1 MFEIDLFDKVKNVVL
16 TSVTKSSVKNGQHE
30 KLEKGS
36 STDLVSDKFLDL
48 VVKCINDA
56 NEDDLDNLLY
66 AGIELNRLLRRH
78 GINSIHFK
86 SKFDIMFDAK
96 EYKHSFAFSFYRTV
110 DNSEK
115 GHALKVA
122 NILTEVKGN
131 LAILSLK

>member
-16 TSVTKSSVKNGQHE
+16 TSVTKSSVKNGQHK

-56 NEDDLDNLLY
+56 NENDLDNLLNT
-66 AGIELNRLLRRH
+66 GIELNRLLRRH
-78 GINSIHFK
+78 SINSIHFK
-86 SKFDIMFDAK
+86 GRFNNEFDAK
-96 EYKHSFAFSFYRTV
+96 EYKHVFSFSFYRTV
-110 DNSEK
+110 DNGEK
-115 GHALKVA
+115 EHALKIA
-122 NILTEVKGN
+122 NMLTEIKGN

>member
-48 VVKCINDA
+48 VVKCINVA
-56 NEDDLDNLLY
+56 NENDLDNLLHT
-66 AGIELNRLLRRH
+66 GIELNRLLRRH

-86 SKFDIMFDAK
+86 SKFDIMFNAK
-96 EYKHSFAFSFYRTV
+96 EYKHVFAFSFYRTV
-110 DNSEK
+110 DNGEK
-115 GHALKVA
+115 EHALKIA
-122 NILTEVKGN
+122 NMLTEIKGN